1 MSLFQ
6 RKGESEVDT
15 VLITG
20 TTSGIG
26 AAFAEKFAREGNNL
40 VLVSRNK
47 AKLQRQQTELKSC
60 YQVSVECISCD
71 LAEDGAAEFFVFYS

>member
-1 MSLFQ
+1 M
-6 RKGESEVDT
+6 DT
-15 VLITG
+15 ILITG
-20 TTSGIG
+20 TASGVG

-47 AKLQRQQTELKSC
+47 AKLQRQQTELQSC

>member
-1 MSLFQ
+1 M
-6 RKGESEVDT
+6 DT
-15 VLITG
+15 ILITG
-20 TTSGIG
+20 TASGVG

-47 AKLQRQQTELKSC
+47 AKLRRQQTELQSR

-71 LAEDGAAEFFVFYS
+71 LCYA

>member
-1 MSLFQ
+1 MSLLQ
-6 RKGESEVDT
+6 RKGDGEVDT

-26 AAFAEKFAREGNNL
+26 AAFAEKFARERNNL

-47 AKLQRQQTELKSC
+47 AKLRRQQAELQSR
-60 YQVSVECISCD
+60 YQVSVEYISCD
-71 LAEDGAAEFFVFYS
+71 FAHVR